1 MGCSSP
7 PTEAP
12 RNSPSFL
19 PTLLSSSARVPDPEL
34 QKPHLVLYVFATF
47 LGSCPAVCEV
57 HSVCLFICILWCR
70 HEGLDK
76 DYLVGHC
83 LIAEQLREQIL
94 ELVSQIWMG
103 FGLPVDPAGRGL

>member
-1 MGCSSP
+1 M
-7 PTEAP
+7 
-12 RNSPSFL
+12 
-19 PTLLSSSARVPDPEL
+19 
-34 QKPHLVLYVFATF
+34 
-47 LGSCPAVCEV
+47 
-57 HSVCLFICILWCR
+57 CLFICILWCR

-76 DYLVGHC
+76 DYLVSHC